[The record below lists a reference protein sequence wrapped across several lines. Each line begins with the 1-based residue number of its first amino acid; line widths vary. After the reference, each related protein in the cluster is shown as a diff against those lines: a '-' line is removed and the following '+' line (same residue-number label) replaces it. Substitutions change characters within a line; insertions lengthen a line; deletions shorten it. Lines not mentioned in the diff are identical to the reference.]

1 MGILVVY
8 LSYLLG
14 IAACV
19 FLFVYL
25 ICTSI
30 SYPFTAGLA
39 GAVYFGFLLLVFAI
53 RIGSRHD

>member
-1 MGILVVY
+1 MGMLVVY
-8 LSYLLG
+8 LGYLLG

-25 ICTSI
+25 ICSFV

-53 RIGSRHD
+53 RIGSQHD